1 MPISIIGREINP
13 KGKFTGRI
21 RVFGLPK
28 STAFL
33 WIIGY
38 VVGLA
43 YGGGLMIDQ
52 MNEGKVTKAEGS
64 LLNYHLAVSH
74 SVIEDN
80 LLFAALGVSFWL
92 ILAIRLVVAWIVV
105 WLRRAFLKLKGR
117 IIPQVAYSN
126 I

>member
-1 MPISIIGREINP
+1 
-13 KGKFTGRI
+13 
-21 RVFGLPK
+21 
-28 STAFL
+28 
-33 WIIGY
+33 
-38 VVGLA
+38 
-43 YGGGLMIDQ
+43 MIDQ